1 MQYGSSKY
9 KVIGTRPLRHDGVD
23 KVTGRAI
30 YGADVTMP
38 RMIFGKILRS
48 PHAHAWIKSIDVSKA
63 LAHPGVLAV
72 VTAKDF
78 FSREGINEEGSSFG
92 ENGVTLWET
101 SKKYLS
107 DNIMASDK
115 VLYKGQPVAGVAAT
129 TVHIAEEALALIE
142 VEYELIESVINVIE
156 AMNENAARLHPNI
169 RTDSYMDSEVSQN
182 NVAHHIRHSIGDIS
196 KGFEESKI
204 VIEREFDTATV
215 HQAYIEP
222 HNTTAFWNKDGR
234 LTIWLSPQGPFEVR
248 DMCAEV
254 LGMDVSNVNVIPTE
268 IGGGFGGKFEPYS
281 DPVAALLSKK
291 TGCPVKIVMTRQEDF
306 ESTGPT
312 SGSHIRVKMGAD
324 GSGKII
330 AAQAYLAYEAGGYPG
345 APVDEAA
352 MCIFSAYNI
361 PNVLIDGLDVLVN
374 KPKSAAYRA
383 PGATN
388 AAFACETVIEEIAD
402 ELGLDSVYL
411 RLINSA
417 KEGTRRPDG
426 PVYPRIGCVEV
437 LEALKMTD
445 HFNTPIEGSNRGRGI
460 ALGYWMND
468 GGASACTIKVNS
480 DGTVNLN
487 EGSPDIGGTR
497 TSIAMQAAEVL
508 GISAED
514 VKPSILDTDSI
525 GYTTGTGGSSVT
537 FKTGKAAHEAALDV
551 LTQMS
556 QRLATIWDMDV
567 SDIDFEQG
575 IFKSLGDPSLQM
587 SFAELSSKLDNL
599 EGPVVGSATVNE
611 LRAGGSF
618 AACIADVE
626 VDKETGKV
634 DILKFT
640 VVQDV
645 GKAIHPSYVEGQM
658 QGGSVQGIGWA
669 LNEEYD
675 MSIEGHM
682 LNSSLLDYRLPTS
695 LDLPMIETV
704 IVEVPNPT
712 HPFGVR
718 GVGEV
723 SIVPPPAA
731 IASAIYNATGVRL
744 YSLPMKPGYILEKL
758 EEKYD

>member
-234 LTIWLSPQGPFEVR
+234 LTIWLSTQGPFEVR

-402 ELGLDSVYL
+402 ELGLDSLYL

-468 GGASACTIKVNS
+468 GGASACTIKVNA